1 MTRCNLS
8 MLMGKYRYS
17 IEDIHQ
23 KTGLARKTISNLYN
37 DKATRIDFHTME
49 KLCTALNCS
58 VDELL
63 TVDINEQTEEN
74 NPAKVVNGNE

>member
-1 MTRCNLS
+1 

-37 DKATRIDFHTME
+37 DKATRIDFQTME

>member
-23 KTGLARKTISNLYN
+23 KTGLTRKTISNLYN
-37 DKATRIDFHTME
+37 DKASRIDFLTLE
-49 KLCTALNCS
+49 KLCWALNCG
-58 VDELL
+58 VEELL
-63 TVDINEQTEEN
+63 TVERNKEDT
-74 NPAKVVNGNE
+74 NPEKVVK

>member
-8 MLMGKYRYS
+8 MLMGKHRYS

-37 DKATRIDFHTME
+37 DKASRIDFLTLE
-49 KLCTALNCS
+49 KLCCVLNCG
-58 VDELL
+58 VEELL
-63 TVDINEQTEEN
+63 TVERNKEDT
-74 NPAKVVNGNE
+74 NPEKVVKENG